1 MQFSLLLV
9 SAIIMPLT
17 KTELH
22 LHGWISSLH
31 WILDVS
37 HWGFFWFVFNFTTLT
52 NIAFKTKFRGYM
64 LFWCCFGFVSS
75 LQSWCRCVWKDRF
88 CYGLLREL
96 NALQFRLDKIFIGSV
111 LYLTCYCHYWWFE
124 NFIAL
129 LYWQTDLLVKG
140 FTARETLQILAFR
153 GYGKV

>member
-22 LHGWISSLH
+22 LH
-31 WILDVS
+31 WILDVG

-64 LFWCCFGFVSS
+64 LF
-75 LQSWCRCVWKDRF
+75 
-88 CYGLLREL
+88 
-96 NALQFRLDKIFIGSV
+96 
-111 LYLTCYCHYWWFE
+111 
-124 NFIAL
+124 
-129 LYWQTDLLVKG
+129 
-140 FTARETLQILAFR
+140 
-153 GYGKV
+153 